1 MLCNCYWIVHFT
13 AFSLGGPFIRTRC
26 ISKTMH
32 HVVKRLQKLAK
43 LNIQTKV
50 EFFLSRGRMR
60 STILGVNMN
69 VVII

>member
-1 MLCNCYWIVHFT
+1 
-13 AFSLGGPFIRTRC
+13 
-26 ISKTMH
+26 MH

-69 VVII
+69 VVIIWWQRTNTTLHVPDFTQSLMIEGS